1 MCVCYI
7 YMHLY
12 RNSDIAGDFLHLNLG
27 NKERMKKQKGDQ
39 TFESNSNDANVED
52 QWKERKWPYFFQLDT
67 GNNRTMREKRKKYL
81 YTRRLCWLRC
91 LSFLALRNWS
101 SIPPLKK
108 KKSFLF
114 FFLTSI
120 VPLWILYYLSFRVS
134 LSVVVYFSPHLK
146 QKWRNRCDGYD
157 FYERK
162 SKSNYFTFFSLSKC
176 YLFLCHRN
184 QRCVM
189 EINFSTKEKKNEKKN
204 INNTRFKHTEKTRQ
218 KSK

>member
-52 QWKERKWPYFFQLDT
+52 QWKERKWPCFFQLDT

-114 FFLTSI
+114 FFFDANCAI
-120 VPLWILYYLSFRVS
+120 VDIILPFIPCLSFRCCLFLTTFETKMAEQVRWVRF
-134 LSVVVYFSPHLK
+134 LREEIKIQLFHL
-146 QKWRNRCDGYD
+146 
-157 FYERK
+157 
-162 SKSNYFTFFSLSKC
+162 FFSLEMLPFFMSP
-176 YLFLCHRN
+176 
-184 QRCVM
+184 
-189 EINFSTKEKKNEKKN
+189 
-204 INNTRFKHTEKTRQ
+204 
-218 KSK
+218 